1 MAVSPAYKLF
11 VADLMAPFGEV
22 CVRAMFGGGGIYHQ
36 GVMMGL
42 IADEQI
48 YLKADAENRPEFEA
62 LDQPPFIFERGD
74 GRQIAMSFY
83 LAPDEI
89 FYDPDA
95 LIRWADGAFAAAR
108 RAAAGKKPKMPNKP
122 KKRAG

>member
-1 MAVSPAYKLF
+1 MRVSPAYKLF
-11 VADLMAPFGEV
+11 VADLFAPFGEV
-22 CVRAMFGGGGIYHQ
+22 SVRAMFGGGGIYHQ

-48 YLKADAENRPEFEA
+48 YLKVDEENRPAFEA
-62 LDQPPFIFERGD
+62 ADQPPFIFERGD

-89 FYDPDA
+89 FDDPDA
-95 LIRWADGAFAAAR
+95 LIRWTEGAFAAAR
-108 RAAAGKKPKMPNKP
+108 RAAARKKPKRSE
-122 KKRAG
+122 KRRG